1 MKKPSMRVLCR
12 FRMSGRRPLESYD
25 KRVLGAVSLLVLLV
39 VLAATLGVNS
49 LNFGERSYTAEFAQA
64 AGLKVGDRV
73 TVAGVQVGSVADQQ
87 LAGDRV
93 LVDLDID
100 RSVQLGAETTAAIKL
115 TTLLGARY
123 VELRP
128 VAGGELAEDRIALSH
143 IEVPYDLQRALES
156 ATTTFEQVDAA
167 QLGTSLDAL
176 AGQLEG
182 VPAVLPDMLRNIR
195 SLASILGS
203 RRDEL
208 GSLLT
213 GVRELTS
220 MVDGRRGD
228 IATIVTVGRDLLRD
242 INNRR
247 GAIQVLMNATVRL
260 VEQIQGIVGNRP
272 KVDELVHG
280 LQNLLG
286 SLARHDD
293 LLRNTLEILPVS
305 VRNLANAS
313 GSGNAVD
320 FNAPGGVLVDS
331 WMCALSGHADRAAL
345 PPYFKDCK

>member
-1 MKKPSMRVLCR
+1 MTKLSLRVPQRLR
-12 FRMSGRRPLESYD
+12 ALRRRPLESYD
-25 KRVLGAVSLLVLLV
+25 KRALGGVSLLVLLV
-39 VLAATLGVNS
+39 VLAATLGVNA
-49 LNFGERSYTAEFAQA
+49 LGLGDRRYTAEFAQA
-64 AGLKVGDRV
+64 AGLRVGDRV
-73 TVAGVQVGSVADQQ
+73 TVAGVEVGSVADQE

-100 RSVQLGAETTAAIKL
+100 RGVRLGAETTAAIKL

-128 VAGGELAEDRIALSH
+128 AGGDELTDDRIDLAH
-143 IEVPYDLQRALES
+143 TEVPYDLQRALEN
-156 ATTTFEQVDAA
+156 ATTTFEEIDAG

-195 SLASILGS
+195 SLATILGS

-208 GSLLT
+208 GALLT
-213 GVRELTS
+213 GVRDLTS
-220 MVDGRRGD
+220 VVAGQRDD
-228 IATIVTVGRDLLRD
+228 VAAIVTVGRDLLQD

-247 GAIQVLMNATVRL
+247 GAIQVLMSATVRL
-260 VEQIQGIVGNRP
+260 VEQIQAIVGNRP

-280 LQNLLG
+280 LQGLLG

-313 GSGNAVD
+313 GSGNSVD

-331 WMCALSGHADRAAL
+331 WMCALSGHADLASL
-345 PPYFKDCK
+345 PPYFQDCK